1 MTNPPP
7 PYRPV
12 GPHEQSLGESR
23 ASRKALEARIAAAR
37 RRRRFGAVA
46 AVIALV
52 GGLAGGAWWF
62 IGRDDSGSLP
72 LSAADKNCASLTP
85 VTLWAAPSIQPAA
98 VALAKQ
104 FQGKA
109 SSPCVDYQVISR
121 KPMEAMIGLGWGHP
135 NRPDGWIPD
144 SPLWVAKVN
153 QAAKL
158 DAKASTP
165 FASSPLVVA
174 MDPSEASRLE
184 GQPSWLELVASDTPI
199 RLSDPQTT
207 TAGMLTLSTALPLL
221 SKEQPRVIIPKL
233 AKQAAPSTDQL
244 FETFSTKPEE
254 AKSFT
259 ASMADLQE
267 YNRTHPQQKM
277 VAVLPAEGTPAFEYS
292 LVNVSTDKA
301 KGAGIEALR
310 GFLQTSD
317 AAKTL
322 STFGVSSTAAPV
334 TVPTLEGTVGELKAS
349 ASPSAEQVSAATDA
363 WQSATTSFQLLSIFD
378 VSGSMN
384 DKVGTTTRA
393 KITQEAAGI
402 ALNAL
407 PASTKLGL
415 WVFSSDK
422 GGPGVDYKELAPLGE
437 LSNDQ
442 HRARMAA
449 AAASLTKEV
458 EGWTG
463 LYDTIWAGYQAVK
476 ANYDPKRVNAVVILT
491 DGKNEDPNG
500 GLTLDQL
507 LAKIKADANPERPI
521 AITTIG
527 IGPDVDAAALQ
538 KISRSSFSDYYG
550 APSPADMTNVLAKA
564 LFDHQC
570 KDGVCA

>member
-1 MTNPPP
+1 LTNPPP
-7 PYRPV
+7 PYRPG

-37 RRRRFGAVA
+37 RRRRLGAIA
-46 AVIALV
+46 AVVALV
-52 GGLAGGAWWF
+52 GVVVGGAWWF
-62 IGRDDSGSLP
+62 IRRDDAGVLP

-104 FQGKA
+104 FQGKESA
-109 SSPCVDYQVISR
+109 PCVDYQVIAR
-121 KPMEAMIGLGWGHP
+121 KPVEAMLGLGWGYP

-144 SPLWVAKVN
+144 SPLWVQKVN

-174 MDPSEASRLE
+174 MDPSEASQLD

-221 SKEQPRVIIPKL
+221 SNEQPRVIIPKL
-233 AKQAAPSTDQL
+233 AKQTAPSTDQL
-244 FETFSTKPEE
+244 FETFNTKPEE

-267 YNRTHPQQKM
+267 YNRVHPQRKM
-277 VAVLPAEGTPAFEYS
+277 VAVLPAEGTPSFEYS
-292 LVNVSTDKA
+292 LVNVSTDKD

-310 GFLQTSD
+310 GFLQTPE

-322 STFGVSSTAAPV
+322 STFGVNSTAAPV
-334 TVPTLEGTVGELKAS
+334 TMPTPEGTVGELKAG
-349 ASPSAEQVSAATDA
+349 AAPSAAQVSAATDA

-384 DKVGTTTRA
+384 DKVGNTTRA
-393 KITQEAAGI
+393 KMTQEAAGI

-407 PASTKLGL
+407 PLSTKLGL

-422 GGPGVDYKELAPLGE
+422 GGPGVDHKELVPLGE
-437 LSNDQ
+437 LSNEQ

-449 AAASLTKEV
+449 GAGSLSKEV

-463 LYDTIWAGYQAVK
+463 LYDTIWAGYQEVK

-491 DGKNEDPNG
+491 DGRNEDPNG
-500 GLTLDQL
+500 GLTLEQL
-507 LAKIKADANPERPI
+507 LANIKAATNPERPI

-527 IGPDVDAAALQ
+527 IGPEVDAAALQ

-550 APSPADMTNVLAKA
+550 APSPADMTTVLAKA